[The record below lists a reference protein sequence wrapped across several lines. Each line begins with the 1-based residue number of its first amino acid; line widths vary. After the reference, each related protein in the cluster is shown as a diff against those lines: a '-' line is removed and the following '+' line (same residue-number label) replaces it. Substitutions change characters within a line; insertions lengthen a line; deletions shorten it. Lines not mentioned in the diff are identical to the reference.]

1 MRELDLTLINIL
13 SQSRVWE
20 QACHVGEQIETEIF
34 SGWVTLCLLDLFG
47 PSSRMCTQHRK
58 SPGDV
63 QRVVYLQF
71 WWHSWVALLSFG
83 AMLPPLPSRPQVSF
97 VSFLAFSPF
106 MASGSIVSIVS
117 MVSFKSQRSY
127 EKTDSLWPPCVFRQT
142 QFLPSELVKH
152 SCKRRP
158 LKNPDHSPLK
168 GIRPVL
174 LYWALGYD

>member
-13 SQSRVWE
+13 SQSCAWE

-34 SGWVTLCLLDLFG
+34 SGWVTVCLLELLG
-47 PSSRMCTQHRK
+47 PWSRMCMKRRK

-63 QRVVYLQF
+63 QGVVYLQF

-83 AMLPPLPSRPQVSF
+83 AMLSPLPSRPQVSF
-97 VSFLAFSPF
+97 VSLLAFSPF

-117 MVSFKSQRSY
+117 MVSFKSQTSY
-127 EKTDSLWPPCVFRQT
+127 EKTDSLRPLCAFRQT

-158 LKNPDHSPLK
+158 HKRTLTT
-168 GIRPVL
+168 
-174 LYWALGYD
+174 AL